1 MTPSNTPRPPRA
13 RAVVFDLYGTLLD
26 VTRAVDPARA
36 VLGARADRLGE
47 LWRRKQLEL
56 SWLRSLMRAHR
67 DFAAITEDALGWA
80 MATVGVEDAALAR
93 ALRDAFERLPAF
105 PDAAATLDALRAAGL
120 HLAVLSNGTPAMLE
134 TSLATAGLRDRFDLV
149 LSVEPAGIFKPAPE
163 VYRLATA
170 ALERPAAEIAFVSA
184 NAWDAHGAAWNG
196 FLAIRVDR
204 TGQPEDPLP
213 GAPAHR
219 IASLAELPR
228 ILGA

>member
-1 MTPSNTPRPPRA
+1 MTASNTPRPERVHA
-13 RAVVFDLYGTLLD
+13 AVFDVYGTLLD
-26 VTRAVDPARA
+26 VTRAVAPARA
-36 VLGARADRLGE
+36 ALGERADRLGE

-80 MATVGVEDAALAR
+80 MAAIGVEDAALAR
-93 ALRDAFERLPAF
+93 SLLDAFERLPAF
-105 PDAAATLDALRAAGL
+105 PDAAATLDVLRAAGL
-120 HLAVLSNGTPAMLE
+120 RLAVLSNGTPAMLE
-134 TSLATAGLRDRFDLV
+134 SSLRAAGLRDRFDLV

-170 ALERPAAEIAFVSA
+170 ALERPAGEIAFVSA
-184 NAWDAHGAAWNG
+184 NAWDAHAAAWNG

-213 GAPAHR
+213 GVPAHR
-219 IASLAELPR
+219 IAALAELPR

>member
-1 MTPSNTPRPPRA
+1 MTPSNAARPHPVRA
-13 RAVVFDLYGTLLD
+13 AVFDVYGTLLD
-26 VTRAVDPARA
+26 VAEAVAPARA
-36 VLGARADRLGE
+36 VLGERADRLGE

-67 DFAAITEDALGWA
+67 DFAGITEDALGWA
-80 MATVGVEDAALAR
+80 MAVVGVEDAALTR
-93 ALRDAFERLPAF
+93 ALLDAFARLPAF

-120 HLAVLSNGTPAMLE
+120 RLAVLSNGTPAMLE
-134 TSLATAGLRDRFDLV
+134 TSLTAAGLRDRFDLV

-184 NAWDAHGAAWNG
+184 NAWDAHAAAWNG

-213 GAPAHR
+213 GVPANR
-219 IASLAELPR
+219 IGALAELPPLLR
-228 ILGA
+228 